1 MATIV
6 PGAHE
11 PAAGSVTCA
20 STLPTATAIPSG
32 RPVSAAAAG
41 VSAGLAAER
50 GDRVGQL
57 VRGEGGEARVERGQV
72 VPGRILLVL
81 EDALVSGGARVAGL
95 GPAQLPDDP
104 VRGLDPPVGELVH
117 LGVFVEDLERLGEL
131 PLRGDLPAV
140 AVDPLL
146 VALVRRRVD
155 PVRLRL
161 CGVVLPQLGVGVR
174 PPGKVRKLA
183 ERRPGG
189 EYRHAGGRGE
199 VGGHPDH
206 LAGVDPGVPDRG
218 RDHHAQRLGVV
229 AGVLQRPVRRQLAV
243 PGQRTVDHAVR
254 VLTDGGA
261 RLGAVAD
268 PHHQGAG
275 RQRAEVDAYH
285 VGAVRVTLVSANIHL
300 SALSYVCPDAF
311 LPLAWRL
318 NRGGWPAVGG
328 HDATAA
334 TSLAGSQARAVSGPP
349 GQRPGGAALA
359 LVMSSGAIRT
369 RRPASIAPDIRS
381 VSVLSACRPTSP
393 KSWRTVVSGGL

>member
-41 VSAGLAAER
+41 VSAGQAAER

-57 VRGEGGEARVERGQV
+57 VRGEGGEAGVERGQV
-72 VPGRILLVL
+72 VPGRVLPVL
-81 EDALVSGGARVAGL
+81 ENALVAGGARVAGL

-104 VRGLDPPVGELVH
+104 VRGLDPPVGQLVH
-117 LGVFVEDLERLGEL
+117 LGVFVEHLERLGEL

-161 CGVVLPQLGVGVR
+161 CGVMLPQLGIGVR
-174 PPGKVRKLA
+174 PPGQMRELA

-189 EYRHAGGRGE
+189 EHRHAGGRGE
-199 VGGHPDH
+199 VGAHADH
-206 LAGVDPGVPDRG
+206 LAGVDPGVPDGG
-218 RDHHAQRLGVV
+218 RDGHAQCLGVV
-229 AGVLQRPVRRQLAV
+229 AGVLQRPVRRQFPPAQLA
-243 PGQRTVDHAVR
+243 VDHAVR

-275 RQRAEVDAYH
+275 GQRAEVDAHDIGIAPLGAYH

-300 SALSYVCPDAF
+300 SALSYVYPGAF
-311 LPLAWRL
+311 LRLARRL
-318 NRGGWPAVGG
+318 NRRGVSQPLAATMRRPPPVWPAARPVPS
-328 HDATAA
+328 AA
-334 TSLAGSQARAVSGPP
+334 RRVSAPAARHWS
-349 GQRPGGAALA
+349 
-359 LVMSSGAIRT
+359 
-369 RRPASIAPDIRS
+369 
-381 VSVLSACRPTSP
+381 
-393 KSWRTVVSGGL
+393 

>member
-41 VSAGLAAER
+41 VSAGQAAER
-50 GDRVGQL
+50 GDLVGQL
-57 VRGEGGEARVERGQV
+57 AGREPREARVERGEV
-72 VPGRILLVL
+72 VPGRVLAVL
-81 EDALVSGGARVAGL
+81 EDALVPGGARVARL

-146 VALVRRRVD
+146 LALVRRRVD

-161 CGVVLPQLGVGVR
+161 GGVVLPQLGIGVR
-174 PPGKVRKLA
+174 PPGQVRELA
-183 ERRPGG
+183 ERGPGG
-189 EYRHAGGRGE
+189 QNRHAGGRGE
-199 VGGHPDH
+199 IGGHADY
-206 LAGVDPGVPDRG
+206 LAGVDPRVPDRG
-218 RDHHAQRLGVV
+218 RDGHAQRLGVV
-229 AGVLQRPVRRQLAV
+229 ARILQRPVRRQLAV

-254 VLTDGGA
+254 VLTHGGA

-275 RQRAEVDAYH
+275 GQRAEVGAHH
-285 VGAVRVTLVSANIHL
+285 VGAVRVILVSANIHL
-300 SALSYVCPDAF
+300 SALSYVCPDDS
-311 LPLAWRL
+311 R
-318 NRGGWPAVGG
+318 R
-328 HDATAA
+328 
-334 TSLAGSQARAVSGPP
+334 SP
-349 GQRPGGAALA
+349 G
-359 LVMSSGAIRT
+359 
-369 RRPASIAPDIRS
+369 ASIAGLASRWRPRCAGRNQSGRRLSLHRQRPYRISVAGSASPDQRRRISDR
-381 VSVLSACRPTSP
+381 AARRWP
-393 KSWRTVVSGGL
+393 